1 MKVALYLRIS
11 TERQTTDSQ
20 ALELREY
27 CSRRN
32 WTNVV
37 EYADTSSGAKFS
49 RKGLDTLMRDVRR
62 GRVEAIVAYKLDRL
76 GRSLPHLVQLL
87 SEMTAHRV
95 ALVIPQQGIDTS
107 TSNPASQL
115 QLNILAAV
123 AEFERE
129 IIRERVNAGLKAA
142 RARGKRLGRPSMLEQ
157 HLPRVEGL
165 LQAGMTVSAVA
176 RELGLPYSS
185 AHKLAVQVRK
195 NGATTIVGA

>member
-11 TERQTTDSQ
+11 TERQTTASQ

-123 AEFERE
+123 ADFERE

-142 RARGKRLGRPSMLEQ
+142 RARGKRLGRPATLGQ
-157 HLPRVEGL
+157 HLPRVEEL
-165 LQAGMTVSAVA
+165 LQAGMSISAVA
-176 RELGLPYSS
+176 RELALPYSS
-185 AHKLAVQVRK
+185 VHKLASQVRK
-195 NGATTIVGA
+195 NGAAQS